1 MSDPI
6 RKVGGA
12 GGLPGAGDVGGTDG
26 QAFRASLEAT
36 GEVAPTS
43 TGATQGIGTV
53 GELAGALK
61 SGAIEASA
69 VVDRLVEKALAA
81 PAARGL
87 TEAGRAQ
94 LEQTL
99 RTALAEDPT
108 LLAMQADLAVASG
121 KRP

>member
-12 GGLPGAGDVGGTDG
+12 GGLPGAGDVGSTDG
-26 QAFRASLEAT
+26 EAFRASLEAA

-43 TGATQGIGTV
+43 TSASEGLGTV
-53 GELAGALK
+53 AELAGALK
-61 SGAIEASA
+61 SGAVEASA

-94 LEQTL
+94 LERTL

-108 LLAMQADLAVASG
+108 LLAMQADLAVAAG

>member
-12 GGLPGAGDVGGTDG
+12 RGLPGAGDVGGTDG
-26 QAFRASLEAT
+26 EAFRASLEAA
-36 GEVAPTS
+36 GEVAPTNTS
-43 TGATQGIGTV
+43 ASQGLGTV
-53 GELAGALK
+53 AELASALK
-61 SGAIEASA
+61 GGAIEASA

-94 LEQTL
+94 LERTL

>member
-6 RKVGGA
+6 RKIGGA
-12 GGLPGAGDVGGTDG
+12 GGLPGPADVGGTDG
-26 QAFRASLEAT
+26 EAFRASLDSSQ
-36 GEVAPTS
+36 EVAPTTAS
-43 TGATQGIGTV
+43 AAQGLGTV
-53 GELAGALK
+53 AELAGALK
-61 SGAIEASA
+61 AGALEPSA
-69 VVDRLVEKALAA
+69 VVDRLVEKALSA

-94 LEQTL
+94 LERTL

-108 LLAMQADLAVASG
+108 LLAMQADLSTAVS

>member
-1 MSDPI
+1 MSVPI

-26 QAFRASLEAT
+26 QAFRASLEAA

-43 TGATQGIGTV
+43 TAASQGVGTV
-53 GELAGALK
+53 AELAGALK
-61 SGAIEASA
+61 TGALEPSS

-94 LEQTL
+94 LERTL

-121 KRP
+121 KRT